1 MVALAEQILSLLVA
15 TGVGLLIGV
24 ERERRKGEGTAR
36 AAAGLRT
43 FTAAGLLGAV
53 AMLAGGPAL
62 LSVALAGVIALA
74 SISYLTSK
82 SEDPGLTTEIV
93 LILTAA
99 LGGLAVPQPELAAG
113 IGVVVT
119 VLLAARAP
127 MHHFAKRVLTESEL
141 RSALILAAATL
152 VVWPIMPDRFLGP
165 YAAINLRNLWTVVVL
180 AMAIGAVGHVAMR
193 FLGTRFGLPLAGLAS
208 GFVSSSATIAAMGE
222 KAVGDPRLLAPA
234 AAAAV
239 LSNIATI
246 IQASIVIAA
255 VSPATLSALALPLS
269 LAGLLAIGYGLVFA
283 LRASSAGDVEVDNR
297 GEAFKPSTA
306 LVLAALIAGTLV
318 LAAAAR
324 VWLGDSG
331 VIVAAAAAGLA
342 DAHSAAVSVASL
354 VASGKLQAL
363 DARLPI
369 VIGLTTNALA
379 KCLLAV
385 SQGGRA
391 FSIRVV
397 PGIVLITAGLW
408 IGMFMV

>member
-1 MVALAEQILSLLVA
+1 MIAPAEQILSLVVA
-15 TGVGLLIGV
+15 MGIGLLIGV

-43 FTAAGLLGAV
+43 FTVAGLLGAV
-53 AMLAGGPAL
+53 AMLAGGSVL

-74 SISYLTSK
+74 AISYLRSK
-82 SEDPGLTTEIV
+82 NEDPGLTTEIV

-99 LGGLAVPQPELAAG
+99 LGGLAVAQAELAAG

-119 VLLAARAP
+119 VVLAAREP

-141 RSALILAAATL
+141 KSALTLAAATL

-165 YAAINLRNLWTVVVL
+165 YEAVNLRNLWTVVVL
-180 AMAIGAVGHVAMR
+180 AMAIGAVGHVAVR
-193 FLGTRFGLPLAGLAS
+193 VLGTRFGLPLAGLAS
-208 GFVSSSATIAAMGE
+208 GFVSSSATIAAMGD

-246 IQASIVIAA
+246 IQASILIAA
-255 VSPATLSALALPLS
+255 VSPATISALALPLS

-283 LRASSAGDVEVDNR
+283 LRASSADVEVDSG

-306 LVLAALIAGTLV
+306 LILAALIAGTLV

-342 DAHSAAVSVASL
+342 DAHSAAMSVASL

-369 VIGLTTNALA
+369 VIGLTANAFV

-385 SQGGRA
+385 SEGGRA
-391 FSIRVV
+391 FAIRVV
-397 PGIVLITAGLW
+397 PGVVLITAGLW
-408 IGMFMV
+408 IGMFVA

>member
-1 MVALAEQILSLLVA
+1 MVPVQEILSLLVA

-43 FTAAGLLGAV
+43 FTAAGLLGAI

-74 SISYLTSK
+74 AISYLTSK

-99 LGGLAVPQPELAAG
+99 LGGLAVTQPELAAAT
-113 IGVVVT
+113 GVMVT
-119 VLLAARAP
+119 VGLAARAP

-141 RSALILAAATL
+141 RSALTLAAATL

-246 IQASIVIAA
+246 IQASILIAA

-283 LRASSAGDVEVDNR
+283 FRVSSANDVEVDNR
-297 GEAFKPSTA
+297 GEAFKPRTA
-306 LVLAALIAGTLV
+306 LILAALIAGTLV

-342 DAHSAAVSVASL
+342 DAHSAAMSVASL

-369 VIGLTTNALA
+369 VIGLTTNAFV

-385 SQGGRA
+385 SEGGRA

-397 PGIVLITAGLW
+397 PGIVLIIAGLW